1 MTDKNLERDWIISKQ
16 VDELTKNVARLTGLI
31 IQMRELFDVYNNKL
45 ERIVTVIE
53 EADRCGLEGDQ
64 HDLH

>member
-1 MTDKNLERDWIISKQ
+1 MDNDKNLADQ
-16 VDELTKNVARLTGLI
+16 VDELTEHVARLTGLI